1 MSNQPVTA
9 SQKTDEVTN
18 KAIPSV
24 ITDTILM
31 GTGFTPFQWLA
42 LVRYSS

>member
-1 MSNQPVTA
+1 MSNQPATA
-9 SQKTDEVTN
+9 SQKTDVFTN

-24 ITDTILM
+24 ITDTKLM

-42 LVRYSS
+42 LDRHSS